1 MLVVKSSNDLVFPS
15 NIDLPSEL
23 IEYVISR
30 LNRLQNHDSL
40 FQDQNQILSIS
51 SIILFYQEF
60 DCNLL
65 FLISFNFF

>member
-30 LNRLQNHDSL
+30 LNRLQNHDSFSRSKSNSFNKL
-40 FQDQNQILSIS
+40 YYIILSRIR
-51 SIILFYQEF
+51 L
-60 DCNLL
+60 
-65 FLISFNFF
+65 